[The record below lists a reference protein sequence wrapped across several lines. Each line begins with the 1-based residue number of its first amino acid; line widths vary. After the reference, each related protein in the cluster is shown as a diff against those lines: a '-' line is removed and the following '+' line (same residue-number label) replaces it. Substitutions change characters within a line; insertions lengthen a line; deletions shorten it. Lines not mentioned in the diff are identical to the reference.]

1 VAVDVTAPSA
11 PLVTALAADQIWKDG
26 QAISFTLPSN
36 SFTDPQ
42 QESLTYTA
50 RQVDGVALPSWLT
63 FNGATDTFT
72 GTVPSNEIGTIR
84 LDVTASDTS
93 GLAASESFTVGFAP
107 AGANP
112 STSPTYSFALG
123 TGAEQITPAPG
134 VHGELDFGAGIATDQ
149 LWLDRSGNNLQI
161 DIMGTHD
168 QVTIAGWYANTPSQ
182 LQGIETVNGSML
194 DTQLQSLVNAMATY
208 STAHPGFDP
217 TVATQAPSDPTLQAA
232 LATAWHH

>member
-1 VAVDVTAPSA
+1 VAVPVA
-11 PLVTALAADQIWKDG
+11 PLVTALTANQTWKDG
-26 QAISFTLPSN
+26 QAIDLTLASN
-36 SFTDPQ
+36 NFTDPQ
-42 QESLTYTA
+42 QETLTYAA
-50 RQVDGVALPSWLT
+50 RQVDGVALPSWLS
-63 FNGATDTFT
+63 FNDATDSFT
-72 GTVPSNEIGTIR
+72 GTVPGNEIGTLR
-84 LDVTASDTS
+84 LAVTASDTS
-93 GLAASESFTVGFAP
+93 GLAATENFTVAFAG
-107 AGANP
+107 ASANP
-112 STSPTYSFALG
+112 SATPIYGFALG
-123 TGAEQITPAPG
+123 TGAEQITPAAG
-134 VHGELDFGAGIATDQ
+134 VQGELEFGAGIATDQ

-194 DTQLQSLVNAMATY
+194 DTQLQSLVTAMATY